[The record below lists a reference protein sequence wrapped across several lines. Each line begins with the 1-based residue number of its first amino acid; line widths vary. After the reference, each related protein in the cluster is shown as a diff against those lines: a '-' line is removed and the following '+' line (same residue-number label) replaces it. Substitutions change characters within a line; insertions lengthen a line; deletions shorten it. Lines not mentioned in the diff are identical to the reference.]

1 LNSSKKQWIGLGLL
15 MLMLVKAWVIPL
27 VCLDYEIRKDY
38 IAKALCV
45 NRDKPKLNCNGK
57 CYLAKKLAEAEKQ
70 QQRQAEQDYMSS
82 LIYQV
87 MDTAN
92 KYSFGLPQVTLEDY
106 PTPAFNFKS
115 AFLGRL
121 VSESIFHPP
130 LA

>member
-1 LNSSKKQWIGLGLL
+1 MNSSKKQWIGLGLL

-38 IAKALCV
+38 ISKALCI
-45 NRDKPKLNCNGK
+45 NRDRPKLNCNGK

-70 QQRQAEQDYMSS
+70 QERQAQQDYMSS

-87 MDTAN
+87 MDSSNSYA
-92 KYSFGLPQVTLEDY
+92 FGLPQVTLEDY
-106 PTPAFNFKS
+106 PTPAFFYKS
-115 AFLGRL
+115 AFLGRIAA
-121 VSESIFHPP
+121 ESIFHPP